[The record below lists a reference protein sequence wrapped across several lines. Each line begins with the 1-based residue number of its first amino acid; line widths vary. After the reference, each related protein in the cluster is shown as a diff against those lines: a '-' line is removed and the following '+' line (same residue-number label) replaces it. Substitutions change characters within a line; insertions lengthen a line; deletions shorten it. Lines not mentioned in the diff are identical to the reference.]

1 MLVRLLAPVATPTL
15 VSRLLFFR
23 CRKKCTSFCTSRDMG
38 LENLGS
44 KVKKPVN
51 FRLCNISSYTTELLE
66 IQADDPTLQILL
78 IPGNPGVITFY
89 KDFVESLYELL
100 GGNASITAIGHVAH
114 TEKNWERGRLFSLQE
129 QIDHKMDFIRQELPN
144 NEVPVILVAHSI
156 GSYISIEM
164 LRRSS
169 EKTTMFLTTYS
180 VVLGDILYRT
190 LSIFGVKSTISKAV
204 YYWEN
209 CSVKLF
215 SIITSGSL
223 IGSSGMEMIVSSIIS
238 AALSHIVASL
248 GLLPRSA
255 LRFVVSKS
263 LGSSWSAAA
272 VEAVCT
278 HLPQYHVMRNILFMA
293 KTEFGKLSEKTD
305 WEFMRGNQD
314 KIAFLFG
321 TDDHWGPL
329 QMFEEISKQAPDI
342 SQSIEREGHTHAFS
356 CTKAGSLWVADYV
369 ANLIKN
375 KTSSSSQDI
384 GVKLIANFTWNVLR
398 LGPGRRAVPRPTR
411 GPENSEELLQI
422 ASSVASVAK

>member
-1 MLVRLLAPVATPTL
+1 MLVRLLAPVATSTL

-23 CRKKCTSFCTSRDMG
+23 SRKKGTSFCTSRDMG

-89 KDFVESLYELL
+89 KDFVESLYEFL
-100 GGNASITAIGHVAH
+100 GGNVSITAIGHVSH
-114 TEKNWERGRLFSLQE
+114 TQKNWERGRLFSLQE

-169 EKTTMFLTTYS
+169 EKVIYCIGLYPFLA
-180 VVLGDILYRT
+180 LNLQ
-190 LSIFGVKSTISKAV
+190 
-204 YYWEN
+204 
-209 CSVKLF
+209 SVKQ
-215 SIITSGSL
+215 SIIGK
-223 IGSSGMEMIVSSIIS
+223 IAASSIIS
-238 AALSHIVASL
+238 ATLSHIVASL
-248 GLLPRSA
+248 GFLPRSA
-255 LRFVVSKS
+255 LRFAVSKS
-263 LGSSWSAAA
+263 LGNSWSAAA
-272 VEAVCT
+272 VEAACT

-293 KTEFGKLSEKTD
+293 KTEFGKLSEKPD
-305 WEFMRGNQD
+305 WAYMRGNQD

-329 QMFEEISKQAPDI
+329 QMFEEISKRAPDI
-342 SQSIEREGHTHAFS
+342 GLSIEREGHTHAFS
-356 CTKAGSLWVADYV
+356 CTQAGSLWVADYV

-375 KTSSSSQDI
+375 KTSSSSQ
-384 GVKLIANFTWNVLR
+384 
-398 LGPGRRAVPRPTR
+398 
-411 GPENSEELLQI
+411 
-422 ASSVASVAK
+422 